1 MSNLQ
6 KMNSNSNG
14 VELMDV
20 VISPSD
26 EKERMICWE
35 AEFSSQFPVSLSN
48 QRDGKTI
55 LNVNTPHEGYT
66 IETQI
71 KESKMQ
77 GKSYLYSGENILV
90 AELNF
95 EGGIADGPCKLYDTA
110 GNLFFEGFF
119 QNGYRSGG
127 GKEYD
132 REGNVVYDGYFKNG
146 KRLLNLVRLNEMEGY
161 WKEYDKNG
169 LLLSISERNIVTGE
183 KEGICYYYKN
193 GEISRVVNCSE
204 GKESEYSGYLKLYDE
219 PHKLWFEG
227 QYYNGI
233 FHGDVQ
239 QDASSGDTAFEGF
252 YDNGKILR
260 TEKMKE
266 KRGYRKEYDE
276 QDHLVHICKRDKN
289 GRFVGICYRYDAK
302 GRISRI
308 SEWKGG
314 KEKALIK
321 MFNGGKMTEY
331 KSGIKRYEGE
341 FCDSFFFDYCR
352 NGQGKEFDKDGK
364 TVIYSG
370 CYLVGKRHGNGIS
383 YKNRKKDYDGEWIQG
398 KRKTNYYVC
407 LSLRIVITII
417 IIIGLTIGVFY
428 LNMVVGIIVVV
439 FLLLWVILYIFWT
452 YGTVNSRF
460 SLQLAKVLH
469 KPNFKIGNDHFN
481 QISELSFPSL
491 VESIEIGDNGIN

>member
-1 MSNLQ
+1 M
-6 KMNSNSNG
+6 
-14 VELMDV
+14 
-20 VISPSD
+20 
-26 EKERMICWE
+26 
-35 AEFSSQFPVSLSN
+35 
-48 QRDGKTI
+48 
-55 LNVNTPHEGYT
+55 
-66 IETQI
+66 
-71 KESKMQ
+71 
-77 GKSYLYSGENILV
+77 
-90 AELNF
+90 
-95 EGGIADGPCKLYDTA
+95 
-110 GNLFFEGFF
+110 
-119 QNGYRSGG
+119 
-127 GKEYD
+127 
-132 REGNVVYDGYFKNG
+132 YDGYFKNG

-219 PHKLWFEG
+219 PRKLWFEG

-266 KRGYRKEYDE
+266 KRGYRKEYDK

-289 GRFVGICYRYDAK
+289 GRFVGICYRYDAN

-321 MFNGGKMTEY
+321 MFNGDNMTEY

-383 YKNRKKDYDGEWIQG
+383 YKNRKINYDGEWIQG
-398 KRKTNYYVC
+398 KKKTNYYVC
-407 LSLRIVITII
+407 LSLRIVIIII
-417 IIIGLTIGVFY
+417 IIIGLTIGIFY
-428 LNMVVGIIVVV
+428 LNMVVGIIVGV
-439 FLLLWVILYIFWT
+439 FLLLWIILNGFWT
-452 YGTVNSRF
+452 YDTVNSRF

-481 QISELSFPSL
+481 QISKLSFPSHVSL
-491 VESIEIGDNGIN
+491 IEIGDNCFKSVQTFKMDGLHHLKSLKIGKNSFTQKKNDWGNDKSKSFHILNCESLESIEIGEYSFSDFGGQFVLRNLPKLLFIRIGNIGYESYNFPGSSFVLEGTDIALNK